1 MLTLALAPWAI
12 GILGAYALVSLVT
25 FISMAA
31 DKHAASRGARRTPER
46 TLHLLELLGGWP
58 GSLAAQRLLRHKNRD
73 VRYQIVFWLVVA
85 AHGAFWV
92 GAAWWLRR

>member
-1 MLTLALAPWAI
+1 MPSLALAPWAI

-31 DKHAASRGARRTPER
+31 DKHAARRGARRTPER

-58 GSLAAQRLLRHKNRD
+58 GSLMAQRVLRHKNRD
-73 VRYQIVFWLVVA
+73 LRYQIVFWLVVA
-85 AHGAFWV
+85 LHGAFWV